1 MTAPPGARP
10 STPNRRKHMSRTS
23 RFSASATVSS
33 AFAARA
39 LAPMALALLVPATA
53 WAGLLYEPS
62 NYAARDALLLQL
74 DGIRNVGMLKA
85 HDNAA
90 ATWTDLAAGN
100 CVSFGNKTGS
110 GVVSEWADDGYVFG
124 GGEIGR
130 LADAVTLGNAFTIQL
145 VFDADK
151 SAQTASYP
159 FFIDCDGRDLCCVYT
174 YKVTSNNQ
182 LIFRVN
188 PGSGNINASIQNWTG
203 RHYYATALYDKGKSA
218 VFETATGTVTAGTT
232 TTSVGARAFTIG
244 GRWLGTASDDAR
256 YLNGTIKAVRVYN
269 KVLSAAELSQNRALD
284 DARFFGGIPV
294 TNAVVATSVEG
305 LEGNEESGVYAFD
318 DAGYT
323 FSAPKK
329 ATLGGEDYVCTGF
342 TREIWDGANW
352 GAAATFTAT
361 SCVLKDTSAK
371 VRITWQWRKS
381 DTVPAVAQD
390 AYIESDGSTFVNT
403 GVVPAPDLR
412 VEVDYALTSIVNDTK
427 LFGAYTGSGQN
438 AEYYVNTSG
447 GYSFHVG
454 QGWIGGIYLAMPDLN
469 RHTVVMDIPEGE
481 VRYVTGAETVATVA
495 MKAKPGLA
503 AAGTVPIGLFGRIS
517 NASGTVKEGN
527 SATLRIYGAKF
538 YKGGALVKNLVPCVK
553 GGVAGFRDTVS
564 GAFHSAEFNVA
575 NLTAGGDVETVPDD
589 GFIELAGNDQ
599 TQADGAKG
607 GHFIDTGYTPG
618 PNTRIE
624 LDYALAANRSG
635 SGDWFLLQAGNST
648 ETVALYQNANAMG
661 ACLGTAMW
669 KGVGLPSQANA
680 AFVRRTA
687 IFDSQNRAVTITTAG
702 YANYANTNDV
712 FAAFS
717 ADAASSIVLGAT
729 AGKGGGYTPLRIYGL
744 RIYESGSLEREYVP
758 YVKNGAP
765 GMKYGDTF
773 VRLYWDA
780 NNGKNGFPVAGGD
793 VAVSSDR
800 DRDAYA
806 LFSGA
811 QRVDTGYTP
820 NAKTRLV
827 VDFAFANGYNKP
839 QQELFDAGSGLFC
852 RLYTQDSSGVNG
864 KYSMIFNKGWTVAH
878 SEIPVDHQRRL
889 VVFDGPNATM
899 SMTPGA
905 TDGSTYSSSS
915 VSASGGTSAHT
926 LVFGSLA
933 VPDETQGYLYAKAR
947 LYRLTIYDDGQKVRD
962 YVPTVENG
970 VAGLR
975 DLVHPESAPLTAEGL
990 TVSGLGHEGAEE
1002 WIATPAAETNL
1013 KRDDSVS
1020 FTALAVGAIRYV
1032 WTRNGETLVETGD
1045 TLSVAGT
1052 HGTYGVPD
1060 AYTVTPVYDVFGEE
1074 TLGGTYSFSVTV
1086 LPSATVLVIR

>member
-1 MTAPPGARP
+1 
-10 STPNRRKHMSRTS
+10 MS
-23 RFSASATVSS
+23 
-33 AFAARA
+33 
-39 LAPMALALLVPATA
+39 
-53 WAGLLYEPS
+53 
-62 NYAARDALLLQL
+62 
-74 DGIRNVGMLKA
+74 
-85 HDNAA
+85 
-90 ATWTDLAAGN
+90 
-100 CVSFGNKTGS
+100 
-110 GVVSEWADDGYVFG
+110 
-124 GGEIGR
+124 
-130 LADAVTLGNAFTIQL
+130 
-145 VFDADK
+145 
-151 SAQTASYP
+151 
-159 FFIDCDGRDLCCVYT
+159 
-174 YKVTSNNQ
+174 TSN
-182 LIFRVN
+182 
-188 PGSGNINASIQNWTG
+188 
-203 RHYYATALYDKGKSA
+203 
-218 VFETATGTVTAGTT
+218 ETV
-232 TTSVGARAFTIG
+232 
-244 GRWLGTASDDAR
+244 
-256 YLNGTIKAVRVYN
+256 
-269 KVLSAAELSQNRALD
+269 
-284 DARFFGGIPV
+284 
-294 TNAVVATSVEG
+294 
-305 LEGNEESGVYAFD
+305 
-318 DAGYT
+318 
-323 FSAPKK
+323 
-329 ATLGGEDYVCTGF
+329 
-342 TREIWDGANW
+342 
-352 GAAATFTAT
+352 AAATFTAT

-390 AYIESDGSTFVNT
+390 AYIEGDGSAFVNT

-427 LFGAYTGSGQN
+427 LFGTYTGSGQN

-454 QGWIGGIYLAMPDLN
+454 QGWVGGIYLAMPDLN

-517 NASGTVKEGN
+517 NASGAVKEGN

-553 GGVAGFRDTVS
+553 GGVAGFRDTES

-575 NLTAGGDVETVPDD
+575 SLSAGGDVETIPDD

-599 TQADGAKG
+599 TKADGERG
-607 GHFIDTGYTPG
+607 GHF
-618 PNTRIE
+618 
-624 LDYALAANRSG
+624 
-635 SGDWFLLQAGNST
+635 F
-648 ETVALYQNANAMG
+648 
-661 ACLGTAMW
+661 
-669 KGVGLPSQANA
+669 
-680 AFVRRTA
+680 
-687 IFDSQNRAVTITTAG
+687 
-702 YANYANTNDV
+702 
-712 FAAFS
+712 
-717 ADAASSIVLGAT
+717 
-729 AGKGGGYTPLRIYGL
+729 
-744 RIYESGSLEREYVP
+744 
-758 YVKNGAP
+758 
-765 GMKYGDTF
+765 
-773 VRLYWDA
+773 
-780 NNGKNGFPVAGGD
+780 
-793 VAVSSDR
+793 
-800 DRDAYA
+800 
-806 LFSGA
+806 
-811 QRVDTGYTP
+811 DTGYTP
-820 NAKTRLV
+820 NAKTRLA

-878 SEIPVDHQRRL
+878 SGIPVDHQRRL
-889 VVFDGPNATM
+889 VVFDGPNTTM

-915 VSASGGTSAHT
+915 VSASGATSAHT

-975 DLVHPESAPLTAEGL
+975 DLVHPENEPLTAEGL

-1020 FTALAVGAIRYV
+1020 FTALAVGAVRYV

-1086 LPSATVLVIR
+1086 LPSATVLIVR

>member
-1 MTAPPGARP
+1 MNVTRRFFNGA
-10 STPNRRKHMSRTS
+10 
-23 RFSASATVSS
+23 
-33 AFAARA
+33 AALGAAVA
-39 LAPMALALLVPATA
+39 LATGTCF
-53 WAGLLYEPS
+53 AGLLYEPS

-85 HDNAA
+85 HDNAS
-90 ATWTDLAAGN
+90 ATWVDLATGN
-100 CVSFGNKTGS
+100 SVSFGNATGN

-145 VFDADK
+145 VFDVDK
-151 SAQTASYP
+151 SAQTANYP
-159 FFIDCDGRDLCCVYT
+159 FFFDCGGDNCGFYT
-174 YKVTSNNQ
+174 YKGDNNQ
-182 LIFRVN
+182 LIFRVKAV
-188 PGSGNINASIQNWTG
+188 SGVSDVSIKPWTG
-203 RHYYATALYDKGKSA
+203 RHYYATALYDQGKSS
-218 VFETATGTVTAGTT
+218 VFETETGTVTAGTT
-232 TTSVGARAFTIG
+232 TTSVGARSFTVG
-244 GRWLGTASDDAR
+244 GRWTGTATDTAR
-256 YLNGTIKAVRVYN
+256 YLNGTIKAVRIYD
-269 KVLSAAELSQNRALD
+269 KVLSTSELSQNRELD
-284 DARFFGGIPV
+284 DARFFNGIPV
-294 TNAVVATSVEG
+294 TNVVIETAVEG
-305 LEGNEESGVYAFD
+305 LEGNEPTGVYAYD
-318 DAGYT
+318 EAGYT

-329 ATLGGEDYVCTGF
+329 ATLGGQNYVCTGY

-361 SCVLKDTSAK
+361 SCVLKDTSDK
-371 VRITWQWRKS
+371 VRITWQWRED
-381 DTVPAVAQD
+381 DTVAPAGE
-390 AYIESDGSTFVNT
+390 AYIEGDGSAFVNT

-454 QGWIGGIYLAMPDLN
+454 QGWVGGTYLAMPDLN

-503 AAGTVPIGLFGRIS
+503 AAGIVPIGLFGRIS
-517 NASGTVKEGN
+517 NASGAVKEGN

-553 GGVAGFRDTVS
+553 GGVAGFRDTMS

-575 NLTAGGDVETVPDD
+575 SLTAGGDVERIPDD

-599 TQADGAKG
+599 TLADGAKG
-607 GHFIDTGYTPG
+607 GHFFDTGYTPG

-624 LDYALAANRSG
+624 FDYALAANRSW

-680 AFVRRTA
+680 ALVRRTA
-687 IFDSQNRAVTITTAG
+687 IFDSQNKAVTMMTAG

-712 FAAFS
+712 FTAFS
-717 ADAASSIVLGAT
+717 ANAASSIVLGAT

-744 RIYESGSLEREYVP
+744 RIYESGSLVRDYVP

-780 NNGKNGFPVAGGD
+780 ANGKNGFPVAGGD
-793 VAVSSDR
+793 VTVSSDR
-800 DRDAYA
+800 DKDAYA

-811 QRVDTGYTP
+811 QRVDTGYVP
-820 NAKTRLV
+820 NGKTRLV

-864 KYSMIFNKGWTVAH
+864 KYSIIFNKGWTVAH
-878 SEIPVDHQRRL
+878 SGIPVDHQRRL

-899 SMTPGA
+899 TMTPGA

-915 VSASGGTSAHT
+915 VSASGATSANT

-933 VPDETQGYLYAKAR
+933 VPDVNNGYMYAKAR

-962 YVPTVENG
+962 YVPVVVDG
-970 VAGLR
+970 VAGLY
-975 DLVHPESAPLTAEGL
+975 DLVHPENEPLTADGL
-990 TVSGLGHEGAEE
+990 TVSGLGHDGTEE
-1002 WIATPAAETNL
+1002 WIATPAAETTL
-1013 KRDDSVS
+1013 TRDESAT
-1020 FTALAVGAIRYV
+1020 FTARAVGAKRYA

-1045 TLSVAGT
+1045 TLDVAWTNG
-1052 HGTYGVPD
+1052 GYD
-1060 AYTVTPVYDVFGEE
+1060 AADTYTVTPIYDVFGEE
-1074 TLGGTYSFSVTV
+1074 TPGGVCAFTV
-1086 LPSATVLVIR
+1086 NRVAPAFMMIVR